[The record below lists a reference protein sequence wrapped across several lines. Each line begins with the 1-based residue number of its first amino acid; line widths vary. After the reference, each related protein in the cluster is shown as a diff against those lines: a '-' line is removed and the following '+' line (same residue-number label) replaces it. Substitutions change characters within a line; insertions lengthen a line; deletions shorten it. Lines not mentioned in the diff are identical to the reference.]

1 MKKMKKWLL
10 FGAFVALFVGGT
22 WGYLKFIDTN
32 ENSRD
37 FETIKVVRGDIEN
50 IVTATGKLAPRDYVD
65 VGAQVSGQLKKL
77 HVEIGDKVVRG
88 QLLAEIDV
96 TLFMAKVDQQRAQ
109 LKYQQSS
116 LKEKEARLELAKI
129 VYEREENLYKNNATS
144 LEKFQNASLELQS
157 AQAQRKMIQAQ
168 IEQIESSLR
177 AEEAN
182 LEFTRIYAPMD
193 GTVVNLSAKQGQT
206 LNANQQAP
214 TILQIADLTIMTLK
228 AEVSESDVMRLRPGM
243 EVYFKTLGREKKW
256 HSKLDK
262 VEPTPTLT
270 NNVVLYNALFD
281 IENAEKELMTSMTAQ
296 VFFIAESSRD
306 TLLVPLSTVKISKD
320 KSKKHG
326 MVQILDA
333 QNHLK
338 EVEVELGISNRIM
351 VEILSG
357 LGENQDV
364 IIPKPSSKNDEK
376 EKKNA
381 SRPRM
386 M

>member
-1 MKKMKKWLL
+1 MKKINKWFLWVV
-10 FGAFVALFVGGT
+10 FVVFLGGGMWAYFNFLST
-22 WGYLKFIDTN
+22 NQDTK
-32 ENSRD
+32 D
-37 FETIKVVRGDIEN
+37 FDTVKVVRGDIEN

-65 VGAQVSGQLKKL
+65 VGAQVSGQLKIL
-77 HVEIGDKVVRG
+77 HVEIGDKVTKG

-109 LKYQQSS
+109 LKYQQAS
-116 LKEKEARLELAKI
+116 LKEKEARLELAKVI
-129 VYEREENLYKNNATS
+129 FERQDNLYKNNATS
-144 LEKFQNASLELQS
+144 LEKFQNATLELES
-157 AQAQRKMIQAQ
+157 AKAQVKMLQAQ

-182 LEFTRIYAPMD
+182 LNFTRIYAPMD
-193 GTVVNLSAKQGQT
+193 GTVVNLNAKQGQT

-243 EVYFKTLGREKKW
+243 EVYFKTLGRDKKW

-281 IENAEKELMTSMTAQ
+281 IENTEKELMTSMTAQ
-296 VFFIAESSRD
+296 VFFVAESSRD
-306 TLLVPLSTVKISKD
+306 VLLVPLSTIKPSKG
-320 KSKKHG
+320 KPRNYG
-326 MVQILDA
+326 MIEVLDA
-333 QNHLK
+333 KNQPK
-338 EVEVELGISNRIM
+338 EVEVELGISNRIL
-351 VEILSG
+351 VEIKSG
-357 LGENQDV
+357 LSENQEV
-364 IIPKPSSKNDEK
+364 IIPKVSSKNDEN
-376 EKKNA
+376 EKKNT

>member
-1 MKKMKKWLL
+1 MKKINKLL
-10 FGAFVALFVGGT
+10 FFGVFIALIGGGV
-22 WGYLKFIDTN
+22 WGYFKFFAND
-32 ENSRD
+32 EDSKD
-37 FETIKVVRGDIEN
+37 FNTVKVVRGDIEN

-77 HVEIGDKVVRG
+77 HVDIGDKVVVG
-88 QLLAEIDV
+88 QLLAEIDI

-109 LKYQQSS
+109 LKYQQAS

-129 VYEREENLYKNNATS
+129 TYEREDNLYKNNATS
-144 LEKFQNASLELQS
+144 LEKFQNATLDLQS
-157 AQAQRKMIQAQ
+157 AKAQIKMVQAQ

-193 GTVVNLSAKQGQT
+193 GTIVNLSAKQGQT

-228 AEVSESDVMRLRPGM
+228 AEVSESDVMRLVPNM
-243 EVYFKTLGREKKW
+243 DVYFKTLGRDKKW
-256 HSKLDK
+256 YSKLDK

-281 IENAEKELMTSMTAQ
+281 IENTQKELMTSMTAQ
-296 VFFIAESSRD
+296 VFFVAQSSKD
-306 TLLVPLSTVKISKD
+306 TLLVPLTAIVPTKN
-320 KSKKHG
+320 KKYG
-326 MVQILDA
+326 KVQVLNN
-333 QNHLK
+333 QNK
-338 EVEVELGISNRIM
+338 PQEIEVELGISNRIL
-351 VEILSG
+351 VEIKSG
-357 LGENQDV
+357 LNENQEV
-364 IIPKPSSKNDEK
+364 IIPKKETTK
-376 EKKNA
+376 EKKNS